1 MLPHPTVLT
10 VLDAAYQP
18 CLGFGTVCTK
28 MRWAPGSGHVP
39 RGFAGALGPPD
50 RVRLVLVTA
59 EPGDPYPWET
69 YPTGPTPR
77 DILEAACASVFRAL
91 ETGTDLYHKN
101 LRYILDGCFPGMPFR
116 EQFERIWITDSVLVL
131 HLEKAAMCPP
141 SSDAN
146 AERGILKLSFVYF
159 PMRSWWHSEARLCTV
174 FAVGR
179 TLWQRTPWLHLA
191 ATESTHVR
199 AGTASSLGSSSGPN
213 KGVETPPPRTERES
227 NEARAVARH
236 TAATPTAERAVLWL
250 RPGGPA
256 PARGTANAAGSGA
269 VEQGWAN
276 AAKQSIMGTT

>member
-116 EQFERIWITDSVLVL
+116 EQFERIWITDSVLCSAPREGGNVPAVVGRECRTR
-131 HLEKAAMCPP
+131 HLEAQLRLFP
-141 SSDAN
+141 N
-146 AERGILKLSFVYF
+146 ALVV
-159 PMRSWWHSEARLCTV
+159 A
-174 FAVGR
+174 
-179 TLWQRTPWLHLA
+179 
-191 ATESTHVR
+191 
-199 AGTASSLGSSSGPN
+199 LGSKALYRLRGWPN
-213 KGVETPPPRTERES
+213 VVAAYSVAPPGCNRKH
-227 NEARAVARH
+227 ARPSWDRVIARFIK
-236 TAATPTAERAVLWL
+236 
-250 RPGGPA
+250 RP
-256 PARGTANAAGSGA
+256 
-269 VEQGWAN
+269 Q
-276 AAKQSIMGTT
+276 